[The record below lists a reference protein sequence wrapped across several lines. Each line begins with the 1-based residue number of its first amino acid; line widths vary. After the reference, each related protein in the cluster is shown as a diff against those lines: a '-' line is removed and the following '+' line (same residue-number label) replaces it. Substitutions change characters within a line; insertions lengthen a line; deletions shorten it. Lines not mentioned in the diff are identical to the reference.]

1 MPRMRLLL
9 FFALAAIPALS
20 QTITARTFLFRA
32 ETTTVDPYSGMTNV
46 CVLVYPDGKYR
57 LERSFQSSQGGAL
70 EKKVYLDQLP
80 PSSQKQIEE
89 ILDDQKFQQIT
100 TGPPRGGIIKD
111 MDMLS
116 VSVPREHAMQ
126 NLSFETVKERKP
138 YETSLKPLMNWMR
151 DVQKR
156 KVPVAKQEQSN
167 SCRAPQVMYR
177 TMLRTQREPSEQN
190 TEESGSTPD
199 PQ

>member
-1 MPRMRLLL
+1 MRLLL
-9 FFALAAIPALS
+9 FFAFAAIPALS

-57 LERSFQSSQGGAL
+57 LERSFQSSQGGAP

-80 PSSQKQIEE
+80 AGSQKQIEE

-111 MDMLS
+111 MDMLT

-126 NLSFETVKERKP
+126 NLSFETAKERKP
-138 YETSLKPLMNWMR
+138 YDTSLKPLMNWMK
-151 DVQKR
+151 DLQKH
-156 KVPVAKQEQSN
+156 KVPVAKEEQSN
-167 SCRAPQVMYR
+167 GCRAPQVMYR
-177 TMLRTQREPSEQN
+177 TMLRAQPESSEHSSQ
-190 TEESGSTPD
+190 ESSSMPD